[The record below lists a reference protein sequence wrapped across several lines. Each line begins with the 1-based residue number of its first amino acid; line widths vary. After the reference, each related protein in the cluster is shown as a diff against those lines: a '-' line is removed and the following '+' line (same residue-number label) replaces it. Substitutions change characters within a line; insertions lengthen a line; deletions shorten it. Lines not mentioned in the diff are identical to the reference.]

1 MIENTIVYYDYYT
14 FLSKK
19 EIIKNAV
26 VLEKSNKP
34 ASHLCSVTKHLLY
47 LLHCVR
53 RGNPKKCKH
62 MFYLFIFYS
71 PGPSNPVRR

>member
-34 ASHLCSVTKHLLY
+34 ASHLCSVTKHYIYYTVLEGEIQRNVNT
-47 LLHCVR
+47 C
-53 RGNPKKCKH
+53 
-62 MFYLFIFYS
+62 FIYLFFILQ
-71 PGPSNPVRR
+71 GLLIQ